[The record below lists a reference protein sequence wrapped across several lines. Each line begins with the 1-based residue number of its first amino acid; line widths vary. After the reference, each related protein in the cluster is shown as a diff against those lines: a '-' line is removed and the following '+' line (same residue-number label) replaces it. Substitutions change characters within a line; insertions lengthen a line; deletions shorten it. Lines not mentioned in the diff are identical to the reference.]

1 MMVKSTGSR
10 LRFRR
15 KWQFLISPEWGM
27 KIENDI
33 CHKGKTGLRNR
44 LAVAECV
51 YVLEESRKI
60 EKKNAFFC
68 FFARIV
74 SDKKR

>member
-1 MMVKSTGSR
+1 
-10 LRFRR
+10 
-15 KWQFLISPEWGM
+15 M

-60 EKKNAFFC
+60 EKKNAFFR